1 MSHAD
6 LKATIEKAWD
16 ERDGVTP
23 ATTGEVRDAVN
34 EALNLMDTGKARV
47 AERGADG
54 DWQVNQW
61 LKQAVLLSF
70 RLNDMTTIDGGP
82 GQGNLVGQGAVQ
94 VRRLGRGRIQG
105 RRLSRGAELHGAA
118 LGLYRAFRCAD
129 AVFRQPRRLCG

>member
-23 ATTGEVRDAVN
+23 ATKGEVRDAVS
-34 EALNLMDTGKARV
+34 EALNLMDSGKARV

-70 RLNDMTTIDGGP
+70 RLNP
-82 GQGNLVGQGAVQ
+82 
-94 VRRLGRGRIQG
+94 
-105 RRLSRGAELHGAA
+105 
-118 LGLYRAFRCAD
+118 
-129 AVFRQPRRLCG
+129 